1 MFPIGFMGGF
11 ICAFVIV
18 SGCVLLNL
26 WFGRLEYHT
35 EDIGLYILYAAACGY
50 APGGMLGFL
59 LTPLAYFVCFT
70 KLNNRDL
77 FRISCLITVGTIF
90 FGLLGGLVN
99 ELYALLTTF
108 IGFIGSILAAFS
120 YVKDKEAK
128 QVIGRGA
135 G

>member
-1 MFPIGFMGGF
+1 MFPIGFVGGF
-11 ICAFVIV
+11 ICAFVVV
-18 SGCVLLNL
+18 SGCVLFHL
-26 WFGRLEYHT
+26 WFGGLEYRP
-35 EDIGLYILYAAACGY
+35 EDVGTYILYAAVCGF
-50 APGGMLGFL
+50 ASGGMLGFL

-77 FRISCLITVGTIF
+77 LRISCLIAVSTIF
-90 FGLLGGLVN
+90 FGLFGGLVN

-108 IGFIGSILAAFS
+108 IGFIGSVLAAFS

-128 QVIGRGA
+128 QSVNYGA